1 MPSKWSTSSADY
13 LAPRAPGQSDSW
25 TSAAPGRTAQRIA
38 RTGQTE
44 APPVVADALRIDDG
58 AEVYVR
64 ERIIQLDGEVIE
76 IASSYY
82 PPTIAEGTA
91 LAGPGKIRGG
101 AVTELAR
108 LGYEAAH
115 VTEDVELR
123 AATASEAAALEIAT
137 GVNVLSLLRT
147 TYNHSGIPFE
157 ASLMVMKGPRRLHY
171 EMEVTP

>member
-13 LAPRAPGQSDSW
+13 LTPRAPGQSDSW
-25 TSAAPGRTAQRIA
+25 TSAAPGRTAQRLT
-38 RTGQTE
+38 RTGKTE
-44 APPVVADALRIDDG
+44 APLAVAHALRIDSG
-58 AEVYVR
+58 AEVYIR
-64 ERIIQLDGEVIE
+64 ERAIQLDGEVIE

-82 PPTIAEGTA
+82 PAAVAEGTA
-91 LAGPGKIRGG
+91 LAEPGRIKGG
-101 AVTELAR
+101 AVSELAR

-123 AATASEAAALEIAT
+123 AASDGEAGALGVAA
-137 GVNVLSLLRT
+137 GVNIISLLRT
-147 TYNHSGIPFE
+147 TYAHSNTPFE